1 MNVQISVDDTQNS
14 TMASVKYRS
23 GNGRTY
29 VYTPDS
35 PWSNLKYGLGTLA
48 VVVIPTLI
56 PGVTGRGL
64 IMGYMGALAT
74 VFTIICVWG
83 MVRSLHPHEGRR

>member
-1 MNVQISVDDTQNS
+1 MNVQISVDKPQDS
-14 TMASVKYRS
+14 TMASAKYRS

-35 PWSNLKYGLGTLA
+35 LWSNLKYGLGALA
-48 VVVIPTLI
+48 VIVIPTLI

-64 IMGYMGALAT
+64 IMGYMGALAA

-83 MVRSLHPHEGRR
+83 MVRSLRPHEGRR